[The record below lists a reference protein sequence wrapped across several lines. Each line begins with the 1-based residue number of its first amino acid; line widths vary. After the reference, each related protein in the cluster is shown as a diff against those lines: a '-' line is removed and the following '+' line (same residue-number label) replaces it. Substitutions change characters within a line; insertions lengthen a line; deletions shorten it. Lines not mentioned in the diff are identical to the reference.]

1 MIYIVSD
8 NVFVWAVLD
17 NRWNHIGEIY
27 KIRKLTERLRENTE
41 YRNPETDRHTH
52 IYTHKH
58 TDISIMQ

>member
-17 NRWNHIGEIY
+17 NRWNHIGGIY

-41 YRNPETDRHTH
+41 YRNSETCWLTHTY
-52 IYTHKH
+52 IH
-58 TDISIMQ
+58 T